1 MKLNPT
7 IRSMGYVAAASALMV
22 ASAANAGTIVGS
34 AHDFSNRGWSGG
46 EICIVCHTPHNAD
59 ISVADAPL
67 WNHELTQTV
76 FELYDSPTF
85 DGSSTITQPTGSS
98 KLCLSCHDGTV
109 ALDSFG
115 GTTGSTYIS
124 GVYNLGTSLLDDHP
138 ISFLYTDDLAT
149 LDGGLHYPSSTTVT
163 IGSGEDSKT
172 GTLQDVMLFNNQL
185 QCASCHDVHNKFTD
199 GDYLLRITNA
209 GSDICLTCHDK

>member
-1 MKLNPT
+1 
-7 IRSMGYVAAASALMV
+7 MGYVAAASFMMST
-22 ASAANAGTIVGS
+22 SAVNAGTIIGS
-34 AHDFSNRGWSGG
+34 KHDFSNTGWSGG

-59 ISVADAPL
+59 TTVTDAPL

-76 FELYDSPTF
+76 FDLYDSPTF

-115 GTTGSTYIS
+115 GTTGSTYLQPNNPA
-124 GVYNLGTSLLDDHP
+124 YLGTSLANDHP

-149 LDGGLHYPSSTTVT
+149 TDGALYPPSSTDVT
-163 IGSGEDSKT
+163 IGTGDDSKT
-172 GTLQDVMLFNNQL
+172 GTLQNVMLFNNQL

-199 GDYLLRITNA
+199 GDYLLRITNV
-209 GSDICLTCHDK
+209 GSQICLTCHDK